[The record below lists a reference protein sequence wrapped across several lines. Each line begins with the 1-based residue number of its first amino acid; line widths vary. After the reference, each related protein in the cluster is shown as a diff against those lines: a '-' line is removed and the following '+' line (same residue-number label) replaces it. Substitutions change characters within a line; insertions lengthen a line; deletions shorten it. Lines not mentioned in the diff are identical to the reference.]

1 MVKIERTPTP
11 PKSLAIE
18 SQKAWG
24 SYSEPDVIEQLQ
36 KDFHDKCYICEL
48 KKLTNVEV
56 EHLRPHHNRSIKERI
71 FDWNNLFYS
80 CPHCN
85 SIKNNRKY
93 DDKILDCCTV
103 DPESLLKQIYAEG
116 NVIV

>member
-36 KDFHDKCYICEL
+36 KDFHDKCYI
-48 KKLTNVEV
+48 
-56 EHLRPHHNRSIKERI
+56 
-71 FDWNNLFYS
+71 
-80 CPHCN
+80 
-85 SIKNNRKY
+85 
-93 DDKILDCCTV
+93 
-103 DPESLLKQIYAEG
+103 
-116 NVIV
+116 